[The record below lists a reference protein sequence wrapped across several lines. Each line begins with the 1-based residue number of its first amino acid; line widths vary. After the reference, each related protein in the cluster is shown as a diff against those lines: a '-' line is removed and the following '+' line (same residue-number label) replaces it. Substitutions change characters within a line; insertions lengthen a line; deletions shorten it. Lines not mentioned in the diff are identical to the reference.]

1 MKKIFASIGAIAL
14 GATAVQAD
22 SAAGMALGGDN
33 SKAWSVSATL
43 RGFYDDNYTTAAK
56 GNERDSL
63 GATISPSIAFKF
75 PMDQT
80 TLGFRYIYGATWYE
94 DRSSINSG
102 NNAWDQSHE
111 FDALFSHAFS
121 SRFSVDAMDSFVIT
135 QEPQLIAGSGVNT
148 FPYRTEGNNLRNHG
162 EITFNG
168 TITRQLSFVVG
179 YQNTYYDYENVSP
192 AGSNNFNNGTG
203 LVDSSLSGLLDRM
216 EHEALFNL
224 RWQAQPKT
232 VLIAGYNYKQVNYTS
247 AEVIAN
253 ASATP
258 GTGNNYPDPI
268 FGLPFTVP
276 GVNDFR
282 ASDTRD
288 SRSHI
293 FYGGVDQNFSKDLIL
308 SVRLGAQMIEN
319 YRAPANEPNDTTT
332 SPWGSLSLTYN
343 GIQDTTVQ
351 VGFTHARNQTDVVTP
366 DAATGSVTSDEET
379 SVLYG
384 SINHHFTPKL
394 IGRLSAQWQDAQFYG
409 GLYDGTSEKFF
420 DAGVNFTY
428 RFNEHFTSEIGYNFS
443 QLNSDVPGRDY
454 DRNRIYLGVTAT
466 Y

>member
-121 SRFSVDAMDSFVIT
+121 SRFSVDAMDSFVIA
-135 QEPQLIAGSGVNT
+135 QEPGLLDDVGHH
-148 FPYRTEGNNLRNHG
+148 YRTEGNNIRNHG

-179 YQNTYYDYENVSP
+179 YQNTYYDYENESP
-192 AGSNNFNNGTG
+192 FGKNNFDQPVPGA
-203 LVDSSLSGLLDRM
+203 VDSSLSGLLDRI
-216 EHEALFNL
+216 EHEALLNL
-224 RWQAQPKT
+224 RWQAMKKT

-247 AEVIAN
+247 DEVVAN
-253 ASATP
+253 AGA
-258 GTGNNYPDPI
+258 I
-268 FGLPFTVP
+268 P
-276 GVNDFR
+276 GVFDDFR
-282 ASDTRD
+282 VSNTRD

-319 YRAPANEPNDTTT
+319 YRASANEPNDTTT

-343 GIQDTTVQ
+343 GFQDTTVQ

-366 DAATGSVTSDEET
+366 DAATGSITSDAQT

-384 SINHHFTPKL
+384 SVSHHFTPKL
-394 IGRLSAQWQDAQFYG
+394 IGRLSAQWQDSEFFG